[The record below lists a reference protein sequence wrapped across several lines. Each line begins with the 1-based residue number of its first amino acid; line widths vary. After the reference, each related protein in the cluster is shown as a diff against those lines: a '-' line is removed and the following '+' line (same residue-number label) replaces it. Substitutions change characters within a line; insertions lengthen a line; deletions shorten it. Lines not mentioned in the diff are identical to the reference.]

1 MQVEHRPQE
10 SCFLYQTGQAE
21 ARLDYRLLQIN
32 GHSAV
37 DFYHTFVP
45 PELRGRGIAALLTEA
60 ALTWAR
66 QLQLCGTGVIKLA
79 IFGKCIQIYIVYANS
94 EGAAADDPTASSI
107 Q

>member
-66 QLQLCGTGVIKLA
+66 QQQLQIH
-79 IFGKCIQIYIVYANS
+79 
-94 EGAAADDPTASSI
+94 ASCSYVARAL
-107 Q
+107 